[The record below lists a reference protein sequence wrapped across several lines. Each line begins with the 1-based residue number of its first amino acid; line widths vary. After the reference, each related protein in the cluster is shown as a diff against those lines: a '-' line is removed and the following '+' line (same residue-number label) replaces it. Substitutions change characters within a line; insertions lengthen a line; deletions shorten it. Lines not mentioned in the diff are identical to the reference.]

1 MQVVHLV
8 RDPRGIL
15 SSMLKNS
22 EGVFESSVKDFERFC
37 DLMRD
42 DLSMSRNMPRS
53 RYGMG

>member
-22 EGVFESSVKDFERFC
+22 EGVFESSVKNFERFC